1 MSFPESCGLSDFL
14 ASLDGGL
21 AAGDLGRLGLLGL
34 IDGLGAEVLLDGAE
48 QHDEADAADD
58 AEHDLET
65 EDARVGI
72 DALGVDEAA
81 VPGVDEHVGHEADH
95 GQHAGGRAEDAHGDL
110 DLRERRASD
119 GEGAVGGEPEHD
131 DQDGGDHGRARIM
144 REDDEAE
151 QHRDGQDEGAQ
162 DDLGGALQLRGQ
174 PTDHRAGDEADA
186 VGADEAHDVHEIAV
200 GVEAVAAAAVGDR
213 LLAAPQVVHAPE
225 GAGNALARG
234 VEADL
239 AVHVD
244 VQRILRRADGGAERL
259 LLVEQVQKET
269 GNVRDLLVILR
280 FRHGGNGLVLR
291 LGHDLAAQ
299 VGVFDLRDV
308 GVTVEDA
315 LRFVQKGLELVLI
328 AECFFQIHRVV
339 TSVFQ
344 VVF

>member
-1 MSFPESCGLSDFL
+1 MQRYRSSAPEP
-14 ASLDGGL
+14 ASACSWL
-21 AAGDLGRLGLLGL
+21 AAPKTAGLHRALCLVFSGVDRERLGEAGVHVKGRRVGHVGRDQTQVDPGRGLVRAPVELCEGGTDDLPVVVDRGHAPHVAAVGDL
-34 IDGLGAEVLLDGAE
+34 
-48 QHDEADAADD
+48 
-58 AEHDLET
+58 
-65 EDARVGI
+65 
-72 DALGVDEAA
+72 
-81 VPGVDEHVGHEADH
+81 
-95 GQHAGGRAEDAHGDL
+95 
-110 DLRERRASD
+110 
-119 GEGAVGGEPEHD
+119 
-131 DQDGGDHGRARIM
+131 
-144 REDDEAE
+144 
-151 QHRDGQDEGAQ
+151 
-162 DDLGGALQLRGQ
+162 
-174 PTDHRAGDEADA
+174 
-186 VGADEAHDVHEIAV
+186 IAV

-213 LLAAPQVVHAPE
+213 LLAAAQVIHAPE
-225 GAGNALARG
+225 GAGNALTRG

-244 VQRILRRADGGAERL
+244 VQRILRRADGSAERL

-308 GVTVEDA
+308 GITVEDA

>member
-1 MSFPESCGLSDFL
+1 MSVRKRAWVSARKTGLTSVRLTPDEKPGAVLSNSIERLAERAARGRFRLQLCSVIVHLHLNRHPLAPGLPHPEQPACAGALCLGFSGVCCERLGEAGVHVKGRRVCHVGRDQTQVDPGRGLIRAPVEL
-14 ASLDGGL
+14 REGGTDDL
-21 AAGDLGRLGLLGL
+21 PVVVDRGHAPHVAAVGDL
-34 IDGLGAEVLLDGAE
+34 
-48 QHDEADAADD
+48 
-58 AEHDLET
+58 
-65 EDARVGI
+65 
-72 DALGVDEAA
+72 
-81 VPGVDEHVGHEADH
+81 
-95 GQHAGGRAEDAHGDL
+95 
-110 DLRERRASD
+110 
-119 GEGAVGGEPEHD
+119 
-131 DQDGGDHGRARIM
+131 
-144 REDDEAE
+144 
-151 QHRDGQDEGAQ
+151 
-162 DDLGGALQLRGQ
+162 
-174 PTDHRAGDEADA
+174 
-186 VGADEAHDVHEIAV
+186 IAV

-213 LLAAPQVVHAPE
+213 LLAAAQVVHAPE
-225 GAGNALARG
+225 GAGNALTRG

-244 VQRILRRADGGAERL
+244 VQRILCRADGGAERL

-339 TSVFQ
+339 TSAFQ

>member
-1 MSFPESCGLSDFL
+1 MSARKTGLTSVRLTPDEKPGAVLSNSIERLAERAARGRFRLQLCSVIVHLHLNRHPLALGLPHPEQPVCAGVLCLGVSGVERKRLGEAGVHVKGRRVGHVGRDQTQVNPGRGLVRAPVEL
-14 ASLDGGL
+14 REGGTDDL
-21 AAGDLGRLGLLGL
+21 PVVVDRGHAPHVAAVGDL
-34 IDGLGAEVLLDGAE
+34 
-48 QHDEADAADD
+48 
-58 AEHDLET
+58 
-65 EDARVGI
+65 
-72 DALGVDEAA
+72 
-81 VPGVDEHVGHEADH
+81 
-95 GQHAGGRAEDAHGDL
+95 
-110 DLRERRASD
+110 
-119 GEGAVGGEPEHD
+119 
-131 DQDGGDHGRARIM
+131 
-144 REDDEAE
+144 
-151 QHRDGQDEGAQ
+151 
-162 DDLGGALQLRGQ
+162 
-174 PTDHRAGDEADA
+174 
-186 VGADEAHDVHEIAV
+186 IAV

-213 LLAAPQVVHAPE
+213 LLAAAQVVHAPE
-225 GAGNALARG
+225 GAGNALTRG

-239 AVHVD
+239 AVHVN
-244 VQRILRRADGGAERL
+244 VQRILRRADGSAERL

-299 VGVFDLRDV
+299 IGVFDLRDV

>member
-1 MSFPESCGLSDFL
+1 MACRTRNSRSAPGALCLGFSGVDRERLGEAGVHVKGRRVCHVGRDQTQVDPGRGLIRAPVEL
-14 ASLDGGL
+14 REGGADDL
-21 AAGDLGRLGLLGL
+21 PVVVDRGHAPHVAAVGDL
-34 IDGLGAEVLLDGAE
+34 
-48 QHDEADAADD
+48 
-58 AEHDLET
+58 
-65 EDARVGI
+65 
-72 DALGVDEAA
+72 
-81 VPGVDEHVGHEADH
+81 
-95 GQHAGGRAEDAHGDL
+95 
-110 DLRERRASD
+110 
-119 GEGAVGGEPEHD
+119 
-131 DQDGGDHGRARIM
+131 
-144 REDDEAE
+144 
-151 QHRDGQDEGAQ
+151 
-162 DDLGGALQLRGQ
+162 
-174 PTDHRAGDEADA
+174 
-186 VGADEAHDVHEIAV
+186 IAV

-213 LLAAPQVVHAPE
+213 LLAAAQVVHAPE

-244 VQRILRRADGGAERL
+244 VQRILRRADGSAERL

-315 LRFVQKGLELVLI
+315 LCFVQKGLELVLI

-339 TSVFQ
+339 TSVIQ